1 MSSQQPKPQPASP
14 PKPARRSLMDI
25 AALPAT
31 MGASAEEPS
40 SSLYDA
46 QTSSMQSRRSKYPSV
61 TVYLPPRA
69 IRIIKEI
76 GLDENRR
83 LSDLLAEAVDE
94 WLVKRGHPS
103 ISQLR
108 E

>member
-1 MSSQQPKPQPASP
+1 
-14 PKPARRSLMDI
+14 MDI

-31 MGASAEEPS
+31 MGASAEELS

-103 ISQLR
+103 ITQLR